1 MADPAYRPIT
11 PRFLGR
17 NAYIPE
23 NDPEFMRRQQEPS
36 SYDLFKQSVIQNAYN
51 EALRATGSEA
61 RAMEAANSVSRKMFR
76 TELVGSV
83 AVPEAAIAGA
93 GRAVNVAKGLFG
105 REKAAEAASPLLLP
119 APRRN
124 SMLPEERLPSASE
137 TPSVLRMEPD
147 RVPSLA
153 NSQSLPRLE
162 YDIPTIP
169 SRGLPPARDVVSS
182 PFDDIGRMAG
192 EGGMADDAIMAARR
206 MAQERVAAGEAAQ
219 ARRITDMEDEGGSLV
234 NEVLRKRALAAEEE
248 AAYKARQL
256 ATADDEGMMAV
267 RSPYASRQAAE
278 EAAYQARIDDMMSEG
293 GGGAISRTPP
303 PGTRFTL
310 GESSSSGVYRPDF
323 TRPEGSRFGLPALR
337 GSTDVVTT
345 GSPAASANA
354 GSGTRSFFDRVK
366 NEPGL
371 RNTLIAMGGLSSTL
385 PVLGYMDYQQR
396 AEKKAAD
403 RVENAPPAQTET
415 AEIVAPNN
423 PAPAYVNDYSKGDDE
438 YKGYMVNDYS
448 KGDDEYKSFMAS
460 SPASFGMTRDK
471 FINLPGYEGEGGPAA
486 RPAPQRRPSVS
497 EAPAA
502 AAAEPSLRD
511 RLFGGQ
517 DFQSN
522 NRAVVSRPQG
532 QMPDGAPQRATLN
545 WGDSGSAA
553 DFFRAD
559 KAMQGLLRDKEEFV
573 GMASGGA
580 ANGSNRSASGGKDA
594 AIHKALEIIHHMMVN
609 R

>member
-11 PRFLGR
+11 PRTLGR

-23 NDPEFMRRQQEPS
+23 NDPEFVRRQQEPS
-36 SYDLFKQSVIQNAYN
+36 SYDLFKQYVIQNAYN

-76 TELVGSV
+76 TELIGSV
-83 AVPEAAIAGA
+83 VAPEAAIAGA

-137 TPSVLRMEPD
+137 TPSVLRMGPD

-153 NSQSLPRLE
+153 NSQSLPRLS

-219 ARRITDMEDEGGSLV
+219 ARRVSDMESEGGSFV

-248 AAYKARQL
+248 AAYKARQF

-337 GSTDVVTT
+337 GSTDVATT
-345 GSPAASANA
+345 GSPAAPASVAGGYDIPAILRKLGLAGAGVGAGAAAVNTARDMYGNNSAA
-354 GSGTRSFFDRVK
+354 SVVSDLLQQVPAVTGGSPT
-366 NEPGL
+366 
-371 RNTLIAMGGLSSTL
+371 
-385 PVLGYMDYQQR
+385 
-396 AEKKAAD
+396 AD
-403 RVENAPPAQTET
+403 ET
-415 AEIVAPNN
+415 AGIVAANELNSRP
-423 PAPAYVNDYSKGDDE
+423 VDY
-438 YKGYMVNDYS
+438 
-448 KGDDEYKSFMAS
+448 
-460 SPASFGMTRDK
+460 GMSDAQYR
-471 FINLPGYEGEGGPAA
+471 FRNLPGYEGEGGPTVGSRASYGMSDAQYRLNDLPGYEGEGGPTVGSSATGSPAPARQKAA
-486 RPAPQRRPSVS
+486 FRPAQQQ
-497 EAPAA
+497 AA
-502 AAAEPSLRD
+502 ASPASLALFEAYNKAVMRD
-511 RLFGGQ
+511 
-517 DFQSN
+517 
-522 NRAVVSRPQG
+522 
-532 QMPDGAPQRATLN
+532 
-545 WGDSGSAA
+545 DSGQSALF
-553 DFFRAD
+553 DRAR
-559 KAMQGLLRDKEEFV
+559 KAKMEEEGLAR
-573 GMASGGA
+573 GGV
-580 ANGSNRSASGGKDA
+580 ANGSNRGASGGKDA

>member
-51 EALRATGSEA
+51 EALRVTGSEA
-61 RAMEAANSVSRKMFR
+61 RATEAANSVSRKMFR
-76 TELVGSV
+76 TELVGS
-83 AVPEAAIAGA
+83 ALVPEAAIAGA

-105 REKAAEAASPLLLP
+105 RGKAAETASPLLLP

-169 SRGLPPARDVVSS
+169 SRGLPPARDVISS

-219 ARRITDMEDEGGSLV
+219 ARRITDMEDEGGSFV

-337 GSTDVVTT
+337 GSTDAVAT
-345 GSPAASANA
+345 GSPAASTEAAAAGGYDIPAILRKLGLAGAGVGAGAAAVNTARDLYGSGPVPANA
-354 GSGTRSFFDRVK
+354 GV
-366 NEPGL
+366 
-371 RNTLIAMGGLSSTL
+371 AMGQAEVAA
-385 PVLGYMDYQQR
+385 PV
-396 AEKKAAD
+396 
-403 RVENAPPAQTET
+403 
-415 AEIVAPNN
+415 
-423 PAPAYVNDYSKGDDE
+423 PAPRQAPVDYGMSDDQ
-438 YKGYMVNDYS
+438 YR
-448 KGDDEYKSFMAS
+448 F
-460 SPASFGMTRDK
+460 RD
-471 FINLPGYEGEGGPAA
+471 LPGYEGEGGPTVGSRASYGMSDAQYRFKDLPGYEGEGGPTVGPSAA
-486 RPAPQRRPSVS
+486 GSPAPARQQAAPRPAQQQ
-497 EAPAA
+497 AA
-502 AAAEPSLRD
+502 ASPASVALFEAYNQSMRD
-511 RLFGGQ
+511 DGG
-517 DFQSN
+517 
-522 NRAVVSRPQG
+522 G
-532 QMPDGAPQRATLN
+532 
-545 WGDSGSAA
+545 
-553 DFFRAD
+553 RAD
-559 KAMQGLLRDKEEFV
+559 LFERARKAKMEEDGLAR
-573 GMASGGA
+573 GGA
-580 ANGSNRSASGGKDA
+580 ANGSNRSTSGGKDA

>member
-11 PRFLGR
+11 PRTLGR

-36 SYDLFKQSVIQNAYN
+36 SYDLFKQSVIQSAYN

-76 TELVGSV
+76 TELIGSV
-83 AVPEAAIAGA
+83 VAPEAAIAGA

-124 SMLPEERLPSASE
+124 SMLPEERLASASE

-147 RVPSLA
+147 RLPSLA
-153 NSQSLPRLE
+153 NSQSLPRLS

-182 PFDDIGRMAG
+182 PFDEIGRFADEARFVDDPIAASQQAYQTRAAAEAERAVAMRN
-192 EGGMADDAIMAARR
+192 EGNTA
-206 MAQERVAAGEAAQ
+206 V
-219 ARRITDMEDEGGSLV
+219 DEI
-234 NEVLRKRALAAEEE
+234 LRKRALAEREE
-248 AAYKARQL
+248 AVFKARQL

-337 GSTDVVTT
+337 GSTDSVAT
-345 GSPAASANA
+345 GSPAAPASAA
-354 GSGTRSFFDRVK
+354 GGYDIPAILRKLGLAGAGVGAGAAAVNTARDMYGNNSAASAV
-366 NEPGL
+366 NELLQQVPAV
-371 RNTLIAMGGLSSTL
+371 TGGRPTA
-385 PVLGYMDYQQR
+385 D
-396 AEKKAAD
+396 EAAG
-403 RVENAPPAQTET
+403 
-415 AEIVAPNN
+415 IVAPNT
-423 PAPAYVNDYSKGDDE
+423 PVPAYANDYSKGDDE

-460 SPASFGMTRDK
+460 SPASSGMTRDK
-471 FINLPGYEGEGGPAA
+471 FINLPGYEGEGGPTVGASAA
-486 RPAPQRRPSVS
+486 SSSAPARRPS
-497 EAPAA
+497 AP
-502 AAAEPSLRD
+502 
-511 RLFGGQ
+511 
-517 DFQSN
+517 
-522 NRAVVSRPQG
+522 
-532 QMPDGAPQRATLN
+532 
-545 WGDSGSAA
+545 
-553 DFFRAD
+553 
-559 KAMQGLLRDKEEFV
+559 
-573 GMASGGA
+573 ASGGA
-580 ANGSNRSASGGKDA
+580 ASVPAERSSRDLFVDYNRSMMDDGGGRADLFFRADRQRMKEEGLARGGPANGSGKSASSGKDA

>member
-11 PRFLGR
+11 PRTLGR

-23 NDPEFMRRQQEPS
+23 NNPEFMRRQQEPS

-153 NSQSLPRLE
+153 NSQSLPRLS

-206 MAQERVAAGEAAQ
+206 MAQERVAASEAAQ
-219 ARRITDMEDEGGSLV
+219 ARRITDMENEGGSFV

-256 ATADDEGMMAV
+256 ATADDEGMMALK
-267 RSPYASRQAAE
+267 SPYASRQAAE

-337 GSTDVVTT
+337 GSTDAVAT
-345 GSPAASANA
+345 GSPAASTEAAAA
-354 GSGTRSFFDRVK
+354 GGYDIPAILRK
-366 NEPGL
+366 LGL
-371 RNTLIAMGGLSSTL
+371 AGAGVGAGAAAVNTARDMYGNNSAASAVNDLLQQVPAITGGRPT
-385 PVLGYMDYQQR
+385 
-396 AEKKAAD
+396 AD
-403 RVENAPPAQTET
+403 ET
-415 AEIVAPNN
+415 AGIVAPNN

-471 FINLPGYEGEGGPAA
+471 FINLPGYEGEGGPTVGAGAA
-486 RPAPQRRPSVS
+486 GSSAPARRPS
-497 EAPAA
+497 APASGGA
-502 AAAEPSLRD
+502 ASAPAERSSRD
-511 RLFGGQ
+511 LFE
-517 DFQSN
+517 DY
-522 NRAVVSRPQG
+522 NRAAMR
-532 QMPDGAPQRATLN
+532 D
-545 WGDSGSAA
+545 DSGQSAL
-553 DFFRAD
+553 FERAR
-559 KAMQGLLRDKEEFV
+559 KAKMQEEGLAR
-573 GMASGGA
+573 GGA
-580 ANGSNRSASGGKDA
+580 ANGSNRSTSGGKDA

>member
-11 PRFLGR
+11 PRTLGR

-23 NDPEFMRRQQEPS
+23 NNPEFMRRQQEPS
-36 SYDLFKQSVIQNAYN
+36 SYDLFKQSVIQSAYD

-147 RVPSLA
+147 RLPSLA
-153 NSQSLPRLE
+153 NNQSLPRLE

-219 ARRITDMEDEGGSLV
+219 ARRITDMEDEGGTFV
-234 NEVLRKRALAAEEE
+234 NEILRKRALAAEEE

-256 ATADDEGMMAV
+256 ATADDEGMMALK
-267 RSPYASRQAAE
+267 SPYASRQAAE

-337 GSTDVVTT
+337 GSTDVATT
-345 GSPAASANA
+345 GSPAAPASAAGGYDIPAILRKLGLAGAGVGAGAAAVNTARDMYGSGPVPANA
-354 GSGTRSFFDRVK
+354 GVAIGQ
-366 NEPGL
+366 
-371 RNTLIAMGGLSSTL
+371 A
-385 PVLGYMDYQQR
+385 
-396 AEKKAAD
+396 
-403 RVENAPPAQTET
+403 ET
-415 AEIVAPNN
+415 A
-423 PAPAYVNDYSKGDDE
+423 
-438 YKGYMVNDYS
+438 
-448 KGDDEYKSFMAS
+448 
-460 SPASFGMTRDK
+460 PASAPVDYGMSDAQYRFRD
-471 FINLPGYEGEGGPAA
+471 LPGYEGEGGQNLGLPT
-486 RPAPQRRPSVS
+486 P
-497 EAPAA
+497 APAA
-502 AAAEPSLRD
+502 ALYGLNPPASRPASGQTGSSASAQRPSAPASGGAASAPAERSSRE
-511 RLFGGQ
+511 LFE
-517 DFQSN
+517 DS
-522 NRAVVSRPQG
+522 NRAAMR
-532 QMPDGAPQRATLN
+532 D
-545 WGDSGSAA
+545 DSGQSALFELA
-553 DFFRAD
+553 R
-559 KAMQGLLRDKEEFV
+559 KAKMQEEGLAR
-573 GMASGGA
+573 GGA
-580 ANGSNRSASGGKDA
+580 ANGSNRSTSGGKDA

>member
-11 PRFLGR
+11 PRTLGR

-36 SYDLFKQSVIQNAYN
+36 SYDLFKQSVIKSAYD
-51 EALRATGSEA
+51 EAFRATGSEE

-76 TELVGSV
+76 TELIGSV
-83 AVPEAAIAGA
+83 AAPEAAIAGA
-93 GRAVNVAKGLFG
+93 GRAVNIAKGLFG

-124 SMLPEERLPSASE
+124 SMLPEERLASASE

-147 RVPSLA
+147 RLPSLA

-206 MAQERVAAGEAAQ
+206 MAQERIAANEAAQ
-219 ARRITDMEDEGGSLV
+219 ARRISEMEDEGGTFV
-234 NEVLRKRALAAEEE
+234 NEILRKRALAAEEE
-248 AAYKARQL
+248 AGFKARQL
-256 ATADDEGMMAV
+256 ATADDEGMMALK
-267 RSPYASRQAAE
+267 SPYASRQAAE

-337 GSTDVVTT
+337 GSTDAVATS
-345 GSPAASANA
+345 SPAASTEAAATGGYDIPAILRKLGLAGAGVGAGAAAVNTARDLYGSGPVPANA
-354 GSGTRSFFDRVK
+354 EV
-366 NEPGL
+366 
-371 RNTLIAMGGLSSTL
+371 
-385 PVLGYMDYQQR
+385 PVRQ
-396 AEKKAAD
+396 EE
-403 RVENAPPAQTET
+403 VS
-415 AEIVAPNN
+415 APNN
-423 PAPAYVNDYSKGDDE
+423 LGLPTAEPAAALYGMERPNLGLPA
-438 YKGYMVNDYS
+438 
-448 KGDDEYKSFMAS
+448 AS
-460 SPASFGMTRDK
+460 
-471 FINLPGYEGEGGPAA
+471 PAA
-486 RPAPQRRPSVS
+486 RLYGLEPPASRPASSQMGSSAPARQRE
-497 EAPAA
+497 EAPVAA
-502 AAAEPSLRD
+502 APSSASLWD
-511 RLFGGQ
+511 AY
-517 DFQSN
+517 
-522 NRAVVSRPQG
+522 NRAVER
-532 QMPDGAPQRATLN
+532 
-545 WGDSGSAA
+545 GDSGQSALFVMA
-553 DFFRAD
+553 N
-559 KAMQGLLRDKEEFV
+559 KAAKEEAE
-573 GMASGGA
+573 GRKSGGSVKEKPQ
-580 ANGSNRSASGGKDA
+580 NTCGKDA
-594 AIHKALEIIHHMMVN
+594 AMHKALEIIHHMMVN